1 MKADNNLAV
10 ENDLETKKP
19 RHILQLSCGLTC
31 ELMLDEKT
39 GQALCIWSERLTPEL
54 LPTVLREYPR
64 WRDEI
69 LEAWWLRRGETSVS
83 IPTPRMAIRQQK
95 HSRSKSTS
103 KFFNFTMTLFAP
115 SRESSIPQLVVA
127 FPGETARRFFSQ

>member
-1 MKADNNLAV
+1 MKQTDALAV
-10 ENDLETKKP
+10 DFDRETKNP

-39 GQALCIWSERLTPEL
+39 GQALCIWSERLTCEL
-54 LPTVLREYPR
+54 LPTVLREYPH

-83 IPTPRMAIRQQK
+83 IPTPRMAIRQQM

-103 KFFNFTMTLFAP
+103 KF
-115 SRESSIPQLVVA
+115 SI
-127 FPGETARRFFSQ
+127 SQ